1 MENKAKWNIT
11 ESEKKTFIEAL
22 SNELPALRAKAGVP
36 QDELAK
42 LIGISRQTYGAIERK
57 AREMSW
63 STYLSLI
70 LFFDYN
76 KSTHSMLR
84 NLSAFPAQLIDRFN
98 DGKYVTELNLEDV
111 SGISIDDINEKLDSQ
126 ALYAIRT
133 VIMLEYARCNNLTGD
148 AVIKSFDGRSFVNT
162 VTPKDISVKKSLK
175 NIRGQGS
182 ARK

>member
-1 MENKAKWNIT
+1 MENKAKWSIT
-11 ESEKKTFIEAL
+11 ESEKNKFIEAL

-42 LIGISRQTYGAIERK
+42 LIGISRQTYGSIERK

-84 NLSAFPAQLIDRFN
+84 HLSAFPSELIDRFN
-98 DGKYVTELNLEDV
+98 DGKHIAEINLESI
-111 SGISIDDINEKLDSQ
+111 SGITAEDINEKLDAQ

-133 VIMLEYARCNNLTGD
+133 VIMLEYARCNNLSGD
-148 AVIKSFDGRSFVNT
+148 AVVKSFDGKSFTNDIT
-162 VTPKDISVKKSLK
+162 SKDVSAKKSLK
-175 NIRGQGS
+175 KLQGQGI
-182 ARK
+182 AKR

>member
-11 ESEKKTFIEAL
+11 DAEKKTFIDAL

-63 STYLSLI
+63 NTYLSLI

-84 NLSAFPAQLIDRFN
+84 NLSAFPSELIDRFN
-98 DGKYVTELNLEDV
+98 DGKHIIELNLEAI
-111 SGISIDDINEKLDSQ
+111 SGITIDDINEKLDSQ

-148 AVIKSFDGRSFVNT
+148 AVIKSFDGRAFVNGIT
-162 VTPKDISVKKSLK
+162 KRDVDIRKAQNNIKERD
-175 NIRGQGS
+175 NIR
-182 ARK
+182 R